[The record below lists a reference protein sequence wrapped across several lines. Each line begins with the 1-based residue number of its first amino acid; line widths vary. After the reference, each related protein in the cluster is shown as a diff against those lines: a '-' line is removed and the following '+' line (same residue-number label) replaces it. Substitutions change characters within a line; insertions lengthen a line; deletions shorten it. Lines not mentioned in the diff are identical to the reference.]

1 MSGRANRT
9 SIVQSRQHTVAADT
23 SDMDAINE
31 ITEASSDHEY
41 EGPRAETSI
50 TRWPFFPLAVG
61 ALVISLGT
69 SIAIMAL
76 ASRIITI
83 PTHLYLS
90 EHKHL
95 Y

>member
-1 MSGRANRT
+1 M
-9 SIVQSRQHTVAADT
+9 VQSRQHTVAVDT

-31 ITEASSDHEY
+31 ISEASSDHDY
-41 EGPRAETSI
+41 EGPRRETSI

-61 ALVISLGT
+61 ALVLSLGT